1 MDQLLHRKLDW
12 KGKQCFQDQ
21 ILSNQKQQQIDAPN
35 KQTDFM
41 S

>member
-12 KGKQCFQDQ
+12 KGKQCFRD
-21 ILSNQKQQQIDAPN
+21 QKQQQIDAPN